1 VARPSAARPGTA
13 RPVTVRVP
21 AKVNLQLSVGAVRPD
36 GYHDLV
42 TVFQAVGLY
51 DEVTAEPTT
60 DGVTV
65 TVEGEGAGR
74 LPTDE
79 RNLAVRAARSLA
91 ETVGVSADVHLRLR
105 KQIPVA
111 GGMAGGSADAAATL
125 LACDGLWGLH
135 LDVGE
140 LSSLAAGLGA
150 DVPFALAGGT
160 AVGVG
165 TGTQL
170 TSALARGS
178 FHWVLAL
185 ADTGLETAQVY
196 EAHDRLESGT
206 FRPEPR
212 VSDDLMGALRSGDPT
227 RVGAALSND
236 LEAAALSLRPQLSFT
251 LEVGREMGAVG
262 AVVSGS
268 GPTCAFLATDEEHA
282 VELAVGLS
290 AAGVCRTVRRAV
302 GPVPGARV
310 VDAVSAR

>member
-1 VARPSAARPGTA
+1 M
-13 RPVTVRVP
+13 
-21 AKVNLQLSVGAVRPD
+21 NLQLAVGAVRPD

-42 TVFQAVGLY
+42 TVFQAVGLF
-51 DEVTAEPTT
+51 DEVTASRATG
-60 DGVTV
+60 GVTV
-65 TVEGEGAGR
+65 TVEGEGAGTPADR
-74 LPTDE
+74 RAQPRGPRRAQPWPRRQVSPPTCTCVC
-79 RNLAVRAARSLA
+79 ASRSP
-91 ETVGVSADVHLRLR
+91 S
-105 KQIPVA
+105 P

-125 LACDGLWGLH
+125 LACDALWGLQ
-135 LDVGE
+135 LDQTE
-140 LSSLAAGLGA
+140 LHALAAGLGA
-150 DVPFALAGGT
+150 DVPFALTGGT

-170 TSALARGS
+170 TSALARGH

-185 ADTGLETAQVY
+185 ADCGPG
-196 EAHDRLESGT
+196 DRAGVRRARPLESGT

-212 VSDDLMGALRSGDPT
+212 VSDDLMGALRTGDPA

-236 LEAAALSLRPQLSFT
+236 LQAAALSLRPQLRFT
-251 LEVGREMGAVG
+251 LDVGREMGAVG

-290 AAGVCRTVRRAV
+290 AAGVCRAVRRAE

-310 VDAVSAR
+310 VDAVSTR

>member
-1 VARPSAARPGTA
+1 VARPTDRHATA

-21 AKVNLQLSVGAVRPD
+21 AKVNLQLSVGAVRAD

-51 DEVTAEPTT
+51 DEVTAGPSTG
-60 DGVTV
+60 GVSV

-74 LPTDE
+74 LPSDG

-91 ETVGVSADVHLRLR
+91 ENAGVSADVHLHLR

-125 LACDGLWGLH
+125 LACDALWGLQ
-135 LDVGE
+135 LDQTE
-140 LSSLAAGLGA
+140 LTSLAAGLGA
-150 DVPFALAGGT
+150 DVPFALTGGT

-170 TSALARGS
+170 TSALARGH

-185 ADTGLETAQVY
+185 ADAGLETAQVY
-196 EAHDRLESGT
+196 AAHDRLESGT

-212 VSDDLMGALRSGDPT
+212 VSDELMGALRTGDPA

-236 LEAAALSLRPQLSFT
+236 LEAAALSLRPQLRFT
-251 LEVGREMGAVG
+251 LDIGREMGAVG

-290 AAGVCRTVRRAV
+290 AAGVCRTVRRAE

-310 VDAVSAR
+310 VDTVSAR

>member
-1 VARPSAARPGTA
+1 MARPSHDRPATA

-21 AKVNLQLSVGAVRPD
+21 AKVNLQLSVGAVRTD

-42 TVFQAVGLY
+42 TVFQAVGLF
-51 DEVTAEPTT
+51 DEVTAEPATG
-60 DGVTV
+60 GVTV

-74 LPTDE
+74 LPTDG
-79 RNLAVRAARSLA
+79 RNLAVRAARSVA
-91 ETVGVSADVHLRLR
+91 ETAGVSADVHLRLR

-125 LACDGLWGLH
+125 LACDALWGLQ
-135 LDVGE
+135 LDQTE
-140 LSSLAAGLGA
+140 LHALAAGLGA
-150 DVPFALAGGT
+150 DVPFALTGGT

-170 TSALARGS
+170 TSALARGH

-185 ADTGLETAQVY
+185 ADGGLETAQVFA
-196 EAHDRLESGT
+196 AHDQLESGT

-212 VSDDLMGALRSGDPT
+212 VSDDLMGALRTGDPA

-236 LEAAALSLRPQLSFT
+236 LQAAALSLRPQLRFT
-251 LEVGREMGAVG
+251 LDIGREMGAVG

-290 AAGVCRTVRRAV
+290 AAGVCRTVRRAD

-310 VDAVSAR
+310 VDAVSTR

>member
-1 VARPSAARPGTA
+1 VARPADRSETV

-21 AKVNLQLSVGAVRPD
+21 AKVNLQLSVGATRPD

-42 TVFQAVGLY
+42 TVFHAVGLY
-51 DEVTAEPTT
+51 DEVTAQPSK
-60 DGVTV
+60 DGVSL

-74 LPTDE
+74 LPVDQ
-79 RNLAVRAARSLA
+79 RNLAVRAARALA
-91 ETVGVSADVHLRLR
+91 EMAGVSPDVQLQLR

-125 LACDGLWGLH
+125 VACDALWGLQ
-135 LDVGE
+135 LDQTE
-140 LSSLAAGLGA
+140 LGGIAAGLGA
-150 DVPFALAGGT
+150 DVPFALTGGT

-165 TGTQL
+165 TGAQL
-170 TSALARGS
+170 TSALARGR
-178 FHWVLAL
+178 FQWVLAL
-185 ADTGLETAQVY
+185 ADSGLSTAQVY
-196 EAHDRLESGT
+196 AAYDELPAGT

-212 VSDDLMGALRSGDPT
+212 VSDELMGALRSGDPA
-227 RVGAALSND
+227 RLGACLTND
-236 LEAAALSLRPQLSFT
+236 LETAALSLRPQLRFT

-268 GPTCAFLATDEEHA
+268 GPTCAFLAVDEEHA

-290 AAGVCRTVRRAV
+290 AAGVCRTVRRAE

-310 VDAVSAR
+310 VDT

>member
-1 VARPSAARPGTA
+1 VARPSHDRPATA

-21 AKVNLQLSVGAVRPD
+21 AKVNLQLSVGAVRTD

-42 TVFQAVGLY
+42 TVFQAVGLF
-51 DEVTAEPTT
+51 DEVTAEPSTG
-60 DGVTV
+60 GVTV

-74 LPTDE
+74 LPTDG
-79 RNLAVRAARSLA
+79 RNLAVRAARTLA
-91 ETVGVSADVHLRLR
+91 ETAGVSDDVHLRLR

-125 LACDGLWGLH
+125 LACDALWGLQ
-135 LDVGE
+135 LDATE
-140 LSSLAAGLGA
+140 LHALAAGLGA

-165 TGTQL
+165 TGTHL
-170 TSALARGS
+170 TSALARGH

-185 ADTGLETAQVY
+185 ADSGLETAQVFA
-196 EAHDRLESGT
+196 AHDRMESGT

-212 VSDDLMGALRSGDPT
+212 VSDDLMGALRTGDPA

-236 LEAAALSLRPQLSFT
+236 LQAAALSLRPQLRFT
-251 LEVGREMGAVG
+251 LDLGREMGAVG

-282 VELAVGLS
+282 VEMAVGLS
-290 AAGVCRTVRRAV
+290 AAGVCRAVRRAE